1 MKIINNVYDID
12 IYVNFNLFRK
22 MLRIYLFLIYLCDI
36 NMFF

>member
-22 MLRIYLFLIYLCDI
+22 MYGIYFFFIYLCDI

>member
-22 MLRIYLFLIYLCDI
+22 MYRIYFFLIYLCDI